1 MIGRAVLSQ
10 LCRNRALNTRV
21 PSRGKSLENWH
32 RPTMAEYGEPKL
44 PWGPE
49 SAKRAK
55 VHNMQFL
62 GGAAFLAFTLACGYQ
77 LNAFIFNT
85 TPWDIVYTVRGTDV
99 SGIEDKKSE

>member
-1 MIGRAVLSQ
+1 MTQTRRA
-10 LCRNRALNTRV
+10 R
-21 PSRGKSLENWH
+21 
-32 RPTMAEYGEPKL
+32 
-44 PWGPE
+44 
-49 SAKRAK
+49 RAK

-62 GGAAFLAFTLACGYQ
+62 GGVAFLAFTLACGYQ